1 MLKKLVILL
10 LCLMLAIPTVVLA
23 EEGDLPVL
31 EKPAGLSVRSDGAGG
46 LLLRLTQPD
55 SMMEYIN
62 SDDYWILYE
71 LDFKINDGPWKFDE
85 KWDGVVED
93 GVIGYY
99 ENTYDKMNV
108 AGILNNI
115 GHDER
120 NAIDIPVFS
129 WNLELASFDLQNNT
143 YSFRYRYLYEYEA
156 QDPVSG
162 EWGYKVIASP
172 YSDTA
177 IIGKAQG
184 SAIPGSLE
192 APSGLAGELRN
203 REDGQPYFSFTFDVP
218 KSVEDANKV
227 TSVWTKLDWKIGGGK
242 WATELAGGVPFEKA
256 GNMLSDDMEVDPIDE
271 GGWGEIDIKENTYYF
286 RAFFELQ
293 KPDGSIV
300 RSPFSNI
307 VEIGTAA
314 FYSGASNW
322 AKAELQ
328 KAYDMGLIPDI
339 LKGADMTKPITREE
353 FAELSVVLYENV
365 TGLKSVPVSP
375 NPFTDTN
382 NPQVLKAFNLGITTG
397 TSATAFSPNVVLTR
411 EQCATMLF
419 RAIKVINPEGDYSV
433 ADVKDFPDQ
442 KHISKFAVEATKY
455 LSKLGIIKG
464 DSKGNFMPKAV
475 TTAQEAAGYGIAT
488 KEAAI
493 LYAVRTAEKLQEPQG
508 DAPKAVTGPASSAG
522 TGNISQLLSRIEG
535 PDNLYYEYERKYG
548 SDSTLGKVWRK
559 NGKIREETTVFGSTT
574 IVFNDTN
581 TKRGYQYY
589 PANNIAYEMD
599 FSSEYTF
606 YLYDLHGYY
615 AGIDAKKFS
624 IVGTETYNGLS
635 CTVVTVVDGN
645 MESKLWL
652 SEEYGFPVKSE
663 TKDTEGTFAG
673 LVVVMECKNIKTE
686 TIPDSIF
693 ELPAGVQIE
702 QPIPVE

>member
-218 KSVEDANKV
+218 KA
-227 TSVWTKLDWKIGGGK
+227 
-242 WATELAGGVPFEKA
+242 
-256 GNMLSDDMEVDPIDE
+256 
-271 GGWGEIDIKENTYYF
+271 
-286 RAFFELQ
+286 
-293 KPDGSIV
+293 
-300 RSPFSNI
+300 
-307 VEIGTAA
+307 
-314 FYSGASNW
+314 
-322 AKAELQ
+322 
-328 KAYDMGLIPDI
+328 
-339 LKGADMTKPITREE
+339 
-353 FAELSVVLYENV
+353 
-365 TGLKSVPVSP
+365 
-375 NPFTDTN
+375 
-382 NPQVLKAFNLGITTG
+382 
-397 TSATAFSPNVVLTR
+397 
-411 EQCATMLF
+411 
-419 RAIKVINPEGDYSV
+419 
-433 ADVKDFPDQ
+433 
-442 KHISKFAVEATKY
+442 
-455 LSKLGIIKG
+455 
-464 DSKGNFMPKAV
+464 
-475 TTAQEAAGYGIAT
+475 
-488 KEAAI
+488 
-493 LYAVRTAEKLQEPQG
+493 
-508 DAPKAVTGPASSAG
+508 
-522 TGNISQLLSRIEG
+522 
-535 PDNLYYEYERKYG
+535 
-548 SDSTLGKVWRK
+548 
-559 NGKIREETTVFGSTT
+559 
-574 IVFNDTN
+574 
-581 TKRGYQYY
+581 
-589 PANNIAYEMD
+589 
-599 FSSEYTF
+599 
-606 YLYDLHGYY
+606 
-615 AGIDAKKFS
+615 
-624 IVGTETYNGLS
+624 
-635 CTVVTVVDGN
+635 
-645 MESKLWL
+645 
-652 SEEYGFPVKSE
+652 
-663 TKDTEGTFAG
+663 
-673 LVVVMECKNIKTE
+673 
-686 TIPDSIF
+686 
-693 ELPAGVQIE
+693 
-702 QPIPVE
+702 